1 MRVGHPAA
9 YPGAYL
15 TPRALLSLPG
25 NPSPPNPLSSLI
37 SDDLEEAKLAVVV
50 IVVDPAATGLHSS
63 RQDVEDLRHRRLRRP
78 RLSVGARK
86 DCCLAIAR
94 SSPHGCRISSTSAA
108 RPATPAPSNH
118 VHELH
123 HYETD
128 AAATQYD
135 YGVDDP
141 SLLPEQPDGG
151 AQDPDATFDD
161 NCYYTEGAYYYME
174 AADDQE

>member
-15 TPRALLSLPG
+15 TPRAPLSLPG

-63 RQDVEDLRHRRLRRP
+63 RQDVEELRHRRLRRP
-78 RLSVGARK
+78 RLSVGART

-123 HYETD
+123 H
-128 AAATQYD
+128 
-135 YGVDDP
+135 
-141 SLLPEQPDGG
+141 GG

-161 NCYYTEGAYYYME
+161 NCYYTEGAYDYVE